1 MAKGIPAIIL
11 AAGESSRLGQPKALV
26 QWDDESL
33 VSRSVRIFQECGCNP
48 IIVVTRSELQID
60 IMLTCEEATVVVNPK
75 PEDGR
80 TGSLQVG
87 LMSLMS
93 ELGRTPRR
101 VFVSPVDRCG
111 WNKKTILALLDCNSN
126 TSPSPSGH
134 PLLLCDVEKV
144 LSLNKNDSLRD
155 QLEIV
160 KITAPG
166 EHMNIDTPADLEG
179 LK

>member
-1 MAKGIPAIIL
+1 MSKGVPAIIL

-26 QWDDESL
+26 NWNEETL
-33 VSRSVRIFQECGCNP
+33 VARAVRLFQESGCHP
-48 IIVVTRSELQID
+48 VIVVTRSELQID
-60 IMLTCEEATVVVNPK
+60 NMLSCNEAIIVVNPN
-75 PEDGR
+75 PEQGR

-87 LMSLMS
+87 LLSLMS

-101 VFVSPVDRCG
+101 VLVSPVDRCG
-111 WNKKTILALLDCNSN
+111 WTIETITPLLECNVN

-144 LSLNKNDSLRD
+144 LSLNKDDSLRD

-160 KITAPG
+160 RINAPG
-166 EHMNIDTPADLEG
+166 EHMNIDTPADLEA
-179 LK
+179 LN